1 LVSPPKLFC
10 VGGVLNERANKTNSP
25 LGRKNTIFKFV
36 NEKVFL
42 APKPT
47 VFNKMRMLL
56 TEGNAEGKDFTFAT
70 GRSAVGGLQS
80 AVIK

>member
-1 LVSPPKLFC
+1 MK
-10 VGGVLNERANKTNSP
+10 GRIKTNSP
-25 LGRKNTIFKFV
+25 LGRKNTIFKIV

-56 TEGNAEGKDFTFAT
+56 TEGNAVMKDFTFARRT
-70 GRSAVGGLQS
+70 VLYF
-80 AVIK
+80 I